1 MAAFLIIHVFAVIIT
16 TKMKNKAN
24 AVYIILAVLI
34 PVRFVLEYLRYYHD
48 GSLIAS
54 GQITVLIAGAIAV
67 ILVTVWRIVIA
78 KRI

>member
-1 MAAFLIIHVFAVIIT
+1 
-16 TKMKNKAN
+16 MKNKAN

-67 ILVTVWRIVIA
+67 ILVTVWRIVIT